1 MRPKLAAA
9 LLLLHGVSAA
19 AAQEAA
25 PPGAAACTGC
35 HAPAVRAGA
44 VPTLDGRPAAEIV
57 QAMRA
62 FRGGE
67 RPATVMDR
75 IAKGFS
81 DEESQ
86 AIAAWF
92 GTRK

>member
-9 LLLLHGVSAA
+9 LILVLGGSAA
-19 AAQEAA
+19 AAQEAV

-35 HAPAVRAGA
+35 HAPVARAGA
-44 VPTLDGRPAAEIV
+44 IPALDGRPAAEIA

-62 FRGGE
+62 FRAGE

-92 GTRK
+92 STRK